1 MPKLGKRPPADALAV
16 KNAEKQGCQS
26 VEPEI
31 GRPRQTPRR
40 VAPRQHG
47 GSRVAPSQ
55 QAAASGQR
63 PLGNCPRP
71 GGVGAGYTPTAFL
84 VEPLMNIVLVVL
96 VLALLVGGGVGLV
109 MGRKNINVGTLVGA
123 WLVLVSAVGFI
134 YLAGRV
140 AERERAWRETI
151 RNLKADLAATRGG
164 PLAGKRIFL
173 ARPTKDLT
181 AEQKKAQAEIEKAV
195 LAAGGMRVERLT
207 KQVDFVVVEQAEDA
221 PLQAKEWD
229 LQILN
234 RAAFT
239 DAYDKSLKGLTD
251 AIAEK
256 RREQLAL
263 ETWRN
268 RHWKATFFTPPELEA
283 IADKPG
289 LYKVTREAV
298 VELPLAG
305 GGAEAPLNAGAEL
318 AIFNLN
324 DDDESGFLGIFSVRK
339 ATVTDGTI
347 LEVTID
353 PLTTPDEHDRN
364 AWDRW
369 DLLKQGAARRPVVSV
384 FEDLPSDRRMTRDAL
399 TALRGIEMEVSG
411 DLVTTGGIEG
421 MRREILLEM
430 TTIARNTDS
439 ISQARKGT
447 DREKTRKQETATAL
461 AKDRDAW
468 KDDVAFAATALAKL
482 QERTNRV
489 RSELAET
496 RQSIV
501 EQRAEIIRLTS
512 LFLTKM
518 GRREVPTAVPGAGQ
532 PE

>member
-1 MPKLGKRPPADALAV
+1 
-16 KNAEKQGCQS
+16 
-26 VEPEI
+26 
-31 GRPRQTPRR
+31 
-40 VAPRQHG
+40 
-47 GSRVAPSQ
+47 
-55 QAAASGQR
+55 
-63 PLGNCPRP
+63 
-71 GGVGAGYTPTAFL
+71 
-84 VEPLMNIVLVVL
+84 MNIVLVVL

-109 MGRKNINVGTLVGA
+109 MGRKNINVWTLVGA

-151 RNLKADLAATRGG
+151 RDLKADLAATRGG

-173 ARPTKDLT
+173 AGPTKDLT
-181 AEQKKAQAEIEKAV
+181 AEQKKTRADIEKAV
-195 LAAGGMRVERLT
+195 LAAGGLRVERLT
-207 KQVDFVVVEQAEDA
+207 KQVDFVVVEQTEDA

-229 LQILN
+229 LQILD
-234 RAAFT
+234 RVAFFAAS
-239 DAYDKSLKGLTD
+239 DNSLKGLTD

-268 RHWKATFFTPPELEA
+268 RHWKATFFTPPELESV
-283 IADKPG
+283 ADKPG

-305 GGAEAPLNAGAEL
+305 GAADAPLNPGAEL

-324 DDDESGFLGIFSVRK
+324 DDDESGFLGIFSVREAK
-339 ATVTDGTI
+339 LTDGTV
-347 LEVTID
+347 LEVTLD

-369 DLLKQGAARRPVVSV
+369 DLLKQGAARRPVVAV
-384 FEDLPSDRRMTRDAL
+384 YEDLPSDRRMTRDAL
-399 TALRGIEMEVSG
+399 TALRGIEMDVSG

-430 TTIARNTDS
+430 NTIARNTDS
-439 ISQARKGT
+439 INQARKAT
-447 DREKTRKQETATAL
+447 DRERIRKQEIAAAL
-461 AKDRDAW
+461 DKDRDAW
-468 KDDVAFAATALAKL
+468 QEDVAFAAKALTKL
-482 QERTNRV
+482 QERTKRV
-489 RSELAET
+489 QSDLAET
-496 RQSIV
+496 RQTIV
-501 EQRAEIIRLTS
+501 EQRAELIRLTS
-512 LFLTKM
+512 LFLSKV
-518 GRREVPTAVPGAGQ
+518 GRQAVPAAAPGPGQ

>member
-1 MPKLGKRPPADALAV
+1 
-16 KNAEKQGCQS
+16 
-26 VEPEI
+26 
-31 GRPRQTPRR
+31 
-40 VAPRQHG
+40 
-47 GSRVAPSQ
+47 
-55 QAAASGQR
+55 
-63 PLGNCPRP
+63 
-71 GGVGAGYTPTAFL
+71 
-84 VEPLMNIVLVVL
+84 MNIVLVVL

-109 MGRKNINVGTLVGA
+109 MGRKNINVWTLVGA
-123 WLVLVSAVGFI
+123 WLVLVSAIGFI

-151 RNLKADLAATRGG
+151 RDLQADLATTRGG

-173 ARPTKDLT
+173 AEPSKDLT
-181 AEQKKAQAEIEKAV
+181 AEQKKAQTDIEKAV
-195 LAAGGMRVERLT
+195 LAAGGTPVERLT
-207 KQVDFVVVEQAEDA
+207 KQVDFVVAEQAEDA
-221 PLQAKEWD
+221 PPQAKEWN
-229 LQILN
+229 LQILD

-268 RHWKATFFTPPELEA
+268 RHWKAEFFTPPELEA
-283 IADKPG
+283 ITDKPG

-305 GGAEAPLNAGAEL
+305 GGADAPLNPGAEL

-324 DDDESGFLGIFSVRK
+324 DEDESGFLGIFSVRQ
-339 ATVTDGTI
+339 ATVTDGTV
-347 LEVTID
+347 LEVTLD
-353 PLTTPDEHDRN
+353 PLTTPDEHDRT

-369 DLLKQGAARRPVVSV
+369 DLLKQGGARRPVVSV

-399 TALRGIEMEVSG
+399 TALRGIEMESDSG

-439 ISQARKGT
+439 ISQARKAT
-447 DREKTRKQETATAL
+447 DRETTRKQETATAL
-461 AKDRDAW
+461 NKDRDAW
-468 KDDVAFAATALAKL
+468 KEDVAFATTALAKL

-496 RQSIV
+496 RQTIV
-501 EQRAEIIRLTS
+501 EQRAKLIRLTS
-512 LFLTKM
+512 LVLTKIA
-518 GRREVPTAVPGAGQ
+518 RRTVPTEAPGAGQ

>member
-1 MPKLGKRPPADALAV
+1 
-16 KNAEKQGCQS
+16 
-26 VEPEI
+26 
-31 GRPRQTPRR
+31 
-40 VAPRQHG
+40 
-47 GSRVAPSQ
+47 
-55 QAAASGQR
+55 
-63 PLGNCPRP
+63 
-71 GGVGAGYTPTAFL
+71 
-84 VEPLMNIVLVVL
+84 MNIVLVVL

-151 RNLKADLAATRGG
+151 RDLKADLDSMTRG
-164 PLAGKRIFL
+164 
-173 ARPTKDLT
+173 
-181 AEQKKAQAEIEKAV
+181 E
-195 LAAGGMRVERLT
+195 GGG
-207 KQVDFVVVEQAEDA
+207 Q
-221 PLQAKEWD
+221 
-229 LQILN
+229 
-234 RAAFT
+234 
-239 DAYDKSLKGLTD
+239 SLKALTD

-298 VELPLAG
+298 VKLPLAG

-324 DDDESGFLGIFSVRK
+324 DNDESGFLGIFSVRK

-364 AWDRW
+364 AW

-439 ISQARKGT
+439 ISQARKAT

-468 KDDVAFAATALAKL
+468 KEDVAFAATALAKL